1 MQMSKNMVVKRCCHG
16 NVNVDV
22 HITTT
27 INKIIFRI
35 FLFSSYLPFYR
46 VWMDS
51 AHFPGV
57 KLK

>member
-1 MQMSKNMVVKRCCHG
+1 MQMSKNVVVKLCRHG

-27 INKIIFRI
+27 LNEIIFRI

-46 VWMDS
+46 VWI
-51 AHFPGV
+51 ALIF
-57 KLK
+57 LA

>member
-46 VWMDS
+46 VWI
-51 AHFPGV
+51 ALIF
-57 KLK
+57 LA